1 MAKAKAKSKKVNAAP
16 ILLRSY
22 PYTFEQL
29 HWGERMLHYIAND
42 LEIDYNKLASMHTY
56 LLTKRNVPDLFQAFY
71 KWVDALAAQYELKDA
86 MEIFDKR
93 FRDCTSPCRRDPF
106 NESTGEMMRLA
117 FHATFPGKTLHD
129 ALHFS
134 KFCLDVQFRDGGLEN
149 VYFEAYSDEEAFDA
163 IIQAYLEQDETLPDD
178 KFWKPT
184 GLSFLSKSGNRANIS
199 QVFFAH
205 SAGIVPA
212 PKPAM
217 SADARAFV
225 DKATDHPGVVG
236 KAKPQNPPDDKDE
249 DGYPLPFDE
258 SVISTINNIAKEL
271 FNDIDN
277 GTLDE
282 IAKEIALNG

>member
-1 MAKAKAKSKKVNAAP
+1 MKPYVPS
-16 ILLRSY
+16 
-22 PYTFEQL
+22 YTFEQL
-29 HWGERMLHYIAND
+29 HWNVRMLNYIATG
-42 LEIDYNKLASMHTY
+42 LETDYNKLASMHTY
-56 LLTKRNVPDLFQAFY
+56 LPTKRTIPDLFQAFY
-71 KWVDALAAQYELKDA
+71 KWVNALATQYDLKDA

-93 FRDCTSPCRRDPF
+93 YRDCTNPCRRDPF

-117 FHATFPGKTLHD
+117 FHATFPGKTMEVV
-129 ALHFS
+129 LHFS
-134 KFCLDVQFRDGGLEN
+134 KYCLDVQFRDGSLEN

-163 IIQAYLEQDETLPDD
+163 IIQAYLEQDETIPDD

-184 GLSFLSKSGNRANIS
+184 GLNFLSRSGNHVNIS

-205 SAGIVPA
+205 SAGIVDA

-225 DKATDHPGVVG
+225 DKATDHPSAVG

-258 SVISTINNIAKEL
+258 SVISTINDIAKEL
-271 FNDIDN
+271 FNDIDS
-277 GTLDE
+277 GVLDE
-282 IAKEIALNG
+282 LANALTTND